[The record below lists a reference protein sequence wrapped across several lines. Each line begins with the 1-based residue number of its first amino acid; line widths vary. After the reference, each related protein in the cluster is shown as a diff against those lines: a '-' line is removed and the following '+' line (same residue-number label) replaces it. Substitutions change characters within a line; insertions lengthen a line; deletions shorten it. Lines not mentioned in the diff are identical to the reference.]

1 MFRTTIHPRVSETDA
16 LGHINN
22 TTVPVWF
29 ESGRHEIFKMFMPN
43 LSFDNWKL
51 VVVNLNIDYV
61 SQIYFGKE
69 VEILTWIKK
78 IGNRSFVVYEEL
90 HQNNNLCAKGTATY
104 VNLNLHTQESEPI
117 PELIH
122 GQLEAHMLY
131 ENVKE
136 EE

>member
-1 MFRTTIHPRVSETDA
+1 MFKTTIHPRVSETDA

-29 ESGRHEIFKMFMPN
+29 ESGRHDIFKMFMPN

-51 VVVNLNIDYV
+51 VVVNLNIDFV

-90 HQNNNLCAKGTATY
+90 YQNNNLCAKGTATY
-104 VNLNLHTQESEPI
+104 VNFNLHTQESDPI
-117 PELIH
+117 PEPIRV
-122 GQLEAHMLY
+122 QLEAHMLN
-131 ENVKE
+131 ENAKE
-136 EE
+136 EV